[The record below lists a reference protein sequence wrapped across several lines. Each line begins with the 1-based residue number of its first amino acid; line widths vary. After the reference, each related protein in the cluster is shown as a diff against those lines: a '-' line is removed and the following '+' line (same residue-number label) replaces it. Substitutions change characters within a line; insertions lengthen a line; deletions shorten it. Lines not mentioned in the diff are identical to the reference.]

1 MQLREDL
8 IDESRY
14 GLKCPYYMDA
24 QMLIVHNTAND
35 APAQN
40 EINYMQNNNSSTSFH
55 IAVDDEEA
63 ILGIPLD
70 RNTWN
75 CGDGTNGYGNRN
87 GISIEICYSTC
98 DDERWDKARANAIE
112 LIAEMLIERGW
123 GIDKVTKHQDYNGK
137 YCPHRILDEGWD
149 EFISEIEDKM
159 NEMQSPLRYKAHIQ
173 DIGWSNWVNAG
184 EVAGTTGQCLRMEA
198 IIIESPSINLEYR
211 AHVAEKGWLDWVH
224 NGEVAGTTGESRRME
239 ALEINSSVSLRVSE
253 HVEKVGW
260 LPVSEG
266 QHIKV
271 GTEGKS
277 LRLEA
282 IKIELA

>member
-1 MQLREDL
+1 MELKQQL

-24 QMLIVHNTAND
+24 QMLIVHNTGND

-40 EINYMQNNNSSTSFH
+40 EINYMQNNDSSTSFH
-55 IAVDDEEA
+55 IAVDDKEA
-63 ILGIPLD
+63 IQGIPFD

-98 DDERWDKARANAIE
+98 EDERWDKARANAIE

-137 YCPHRILDEGWD
+137 YCPHRILDESWD
-149 EFISEIEDKM
+149 EFVAEIENKM
-159 NEMQSPLRYKAHIQ
+159 NEFQTELKYKVHIQ
-173 DIGWSNWVNAG
+173 DIGWTNWSNEGEIAGTVGQALRMEAIILESQTIKLEYRAHVESQGWQNWRNKG
-184 EVAGTTGQCLRMEA
+184 EVAGTTDLGL
-198 IIIESPSINLEYR
+198 
-211 AHVAEKGWLDWVH
+211 
-224 NGEVAGTTGESRRME
+224 RME
-239 ALEINSSVSLRVSE
+239 ALEINSSVPLKVSE
-253 HVEKVGW
+253 HIQDVGW
-260 LPVSEG
+260 MPVSVG
-266 QHIKV
+266 THIKV
-271 GTEGKS
+271 GTEGKA